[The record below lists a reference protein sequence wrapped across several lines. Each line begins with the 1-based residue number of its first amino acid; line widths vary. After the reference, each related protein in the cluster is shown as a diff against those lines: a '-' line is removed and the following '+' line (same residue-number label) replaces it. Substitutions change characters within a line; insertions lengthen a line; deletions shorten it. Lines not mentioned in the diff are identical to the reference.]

1 MPARRYAGA
10 RGARLERAGS
20 LRFLRA
26 FAVKRAWTG
35 TVAPVLQR
43 LGRDRVAVVLAVVA
57 AVAAVGAVV
66 AVYLKV
72 EVADRD
78 RFADRAVAALDQ
90 PEVRDVVAR
99 QVVVGVVERGSPE
112 LISARPLLET
122 AVEAVVS
129 TGPFRG
135 LVRKTAQQ
143 AHSLLFDR
151 GNAFVFDVA
160 DTGTVV
166 LSAVRS
172 LAPQVAAQLPAG
184 ADATLIDLRERPF
197 AQDTLAAADRLRKAA
212 ILLPVVALLLLLAAL
227 ATAQDRGRTFAR
239 FALALGITATVA
251 EIALGTARTL
261 VVRSLDGTDEIP
273 TADLRAAATGVW
285 DAFLGDLAAL
295 ILIVGVVG
303 FVLAAG
309 ILSAVDPQALRRQ
322 AARLTRRPR
331 SRALLGARGAV
342 LALAGI
348 VTLLDPGVALRAAAY
363 VGGAALIYLGSTE
376 VLAALGRR
384 REERASTKRRAAV
397 VGVTALVTFAL
408 ATGAAALVL
417 REGTTTPQAQAA
429 PADGCNGLRNLCAK
443 RLNEVLWPGT
453 HNSMAAADVPGWTI
467 PDQRRSIP
475 RQLQDGIRLLLL
487 DPHYGRVLGNGR
499 VQTDFLAEGRN
510 ANKVAAELSPD
521 ALAAVDRLGVHLTD
535 STTNRGAKEVFLCHT
550 VCELGATRFT
560 EVLAQMRTFLRAHPT
575 TVLITI
581 LENYVTDED
590 LQKAFAQTKME
601 DYAATLDHA
610 APLPTLQQLIDDG
623 TRLVVFT
630 EEPPTGTV
638 PWLNDAFTSIQDTP
652 LGNRTAEQL
661 GAAATCARHRGSA
674 GSPLLMLNNWVERF
688 PPSPAANRPAQT
700 TGFLTRRIA
709 RCAKIRAMPVSLIAT
724 DFYEQG
730 DLIQVA
736 AQLNAAR

>member
-1 MPARRYAGA
+1 M
-10 RGARLERAGS
+10 
-20 LRFLRA
+20 
-26 FAVKRAWTG
+26 
-35 TVAPVLQR
+35 
-43 LGRDRVAVVLAVVA
+43 AVVLAVVA

-66 AVYLKV
+66 AVYLRV
-72 EVADRD
+72 EIADRD
-78 RFADRAVAALDQ
+78 RFAGRAVAALDQ

-99 QVVVGVVERGSPE
+99 QVVVGVVERGSPD

-172 LAPQVAAQLPAG
+172 LAPQVAAKLPAG

-197 AQDTLAAADRLRKAA
+197 AQDTLAAADQLRKVAVV
-212 ILLPVVALLLLLAAL
+212 LPVVALLLLLAAL
-227 ATAQDRGRTFAR
+227 AAAQDRGRAFAR

-273 TADLRAAATGVW
+273 TADLRAAAGGVW
-285 DAFLGDLAAL
+285 DALLGDLAAL
-295 ILIVGVVG
+295 ILIVAVVG

-309 ILSAVDPQALRRQ
+309 ILSAVDPQAIRRQ
-322 AARLTRRPR
+322 LARLTRRPR
-331 SRALLGARGAV
+331 SRALLGARGAL

-348 VTLLDPGVALRAAAY
+348 ATLLEPGVALQAAAY
-363 VGGAALIYLGSTE
+363 LAGAALIYLGSTE
-376 VLAALGRR
+376 LLAALGRGR
-384 REERASTKRRAAV
+384 QEHVLPRRRAAV
-397 VGVTALVTFAL
+397 VGATAVLTFAL

-417 REGTTTPQAQAA
+417 HEGTTKLQAA
-429 PADGCNGLRNLCAK
+429 PAGGCNGLPNLCAK
-443 RLNEVLWPGT
+443 RLNEVVWPGT
-453 HNSMAAADVPGWTI
+453 HNSMAAADVAGWSI

-521 ALAAVDRLGVHLTD
+521 ALAAVDRLGVHLTN

-550 VCELGATRFT
+550 VCELGATRLT
-560 EVLAQMRTFLRAHPT
+560 EVLAELRQYLRAHPT
-575 TVLITI
+575 TVLVTI

-590 LQKAFAQTKME
+590 LQKAFAQAKVE
-601 DYAATLDHA
+601 DHAATLDHA
-610 APLPTLQQLIDDG
+610 APLPTLQQLIDAD

-652 LGNRTAEQL
+652 LGNRSAEQL
-661 GAAATCARHRGSA
+661 GAAAQCARYRGTA
-674 GSPLLMLNNWVERF
+674 DSPLLMLNNWVERF
-688 PPSPAANRPAQT
+688 PPSPTANRPAQT
-700 TGFLTRRIA
+700 AAFLTHRIA
-709 RCAKIRAMPVSLIAT
+709 RCAKIRAIPVSLIAT
-724 DFYEQG
+724 DFYDQG
-730 DLIQVA
+730 DLVAVA
-736 AQLNAAR
+736 AKLNAAR

>member
-1 MPARRYAGA
+1 V
-10 RGARLERAGS
+10 LE
-20 LRFLRA
+20 
-26 FAVKRAWTG
+26 
-35 TVAPVLQR
+35 R
-43 LGRDRVAVVLAVVA
+43 LGRDRAAVVLAVVA

-66 AVYLKV
+66 AVYLRV

-78 RFADRAVAALDQ
+78 RFADRAVAALDR

-122 AVEAVVS
+122 AVEAVVT

-135 LVRKTAQQ
+135 LVRKAAQQ

-172 LAPQVAAQLPAG
+172 LAPQVAARLPAG
-184 ADATLIDLRERPF
+184 ADATLVDLRERPF
-197 AQDTLAAADRLRKAA
+197 AQDTLEAADQLRKAA
-212 ILLPVVALLLLLAAL
+212 FVLPAIALLLLLATL
-227 ATAQDRGRTFAR
+227 ATANDRGRAFAR

-295 ILIVGVVG
+295 ILIVAVVG

-309 ILSAVDPQALRRQ
+309 ILSAVDPEAVRRQ

-331 SRALLGARGAV
+331 NRALLGARGV
-342 LALAGI
+342 LLALAGI
-348 VTLLDPGVALRAAAY
+348 AALLEPGVAVRAAAY
-363 VGGAALIYLGSTE
+363 AGGAALIYLGSTE
-376 VLAALGRR
+376 LLAALGRG
-384 REERASTKRRAAV
+384 RAGHALPRRRAAL
-397 VGVTALVTFAL
+397 VGATAALTFAL

-417 REGTTTPQAQAA
+417 HEGPAPTQAQA
-429 PADGCNGLRNLCAK
+429 PADGCNGLRTLCAK
-443 RLNEVLWPGT
+443 RLNEVVWPGT
-453 HNSMAAADVPGWTI
+453 HNSMAAADVAGWSI

-521 ALAAVDRLGVHLTD
+521 ALAAVDRLGVHLTN

-560 EVLAQMRTFLRAHPT
+560 EVLAQMRTYLRAHPT

-610 APLPTLQQLIDDG
+610 APLPTLQQLIDAG

-652 LGNRTAEQL
+652 LGNRSAEQL
-661 GAAATCARHRGSA
+661 GQPAKCARFRGTA
-674 GSPLLMLNNWVERF
+674 DSPLLMLNNWVERF

-700 TGFLTRRIA
+700 TDFLTRRIA
-709 RCAKIRAMPVSLIAT
+709 RCAKIRDMPVSLIAT

-730 DLIQVA
+730 DLIDVA
-736 AQLNAAR
+736 AKLNADR